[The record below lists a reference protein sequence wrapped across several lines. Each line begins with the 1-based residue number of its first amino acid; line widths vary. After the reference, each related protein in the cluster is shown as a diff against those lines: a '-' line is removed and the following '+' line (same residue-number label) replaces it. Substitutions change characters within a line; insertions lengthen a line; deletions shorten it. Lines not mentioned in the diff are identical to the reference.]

1 MDKKTMFNE
10 ALAKLVSYATA
21 HDNLIT
27 MEDVKSFFNGLIDDD
42 SQYKLIY
49 DYLSINKIE
58 IKGFTPSDDNIFD
71 DSHGMNAISENIAKD
86 ENGQSQ
92 EETDFIKMYMDDMD
106 ALQTVSDVEQTALV
120 NKLIAGDA
128 SASTPLVESKL
139 KKVADI
145 AKKYCGKGV
154 TFGDLI
160 QEGNLELMVAVSEYT
175 KECGDF
181 NNYIDKRIEQGIRNV
196 INSQINSDRIGQHLA
211 DKLNQL
217 DNTTSKLSKELGRV
231 PEISELADA
240 MGITEDEASL
250 LLKTS
255 LDTLS
260 VNQDTQI
267 TDAKTAEEI
276 AKEGTVSLE
285 DLINNN
291 SVSADGFMGQSY
303 ASTDDSMD
311 ITKPASGSDP
321 LTWRKHTR

>member
-92 EETDFIKMYMDDMD
+92 EETDFIKMYMDDMG
-106 ALQTVSDVEQTALV
+106 ALQTVSDVEQAALV

-240 MGITEDEASL
+240 IGITEDEASL

-276 AKEGTVSLE
+276 AKEGTVSVE